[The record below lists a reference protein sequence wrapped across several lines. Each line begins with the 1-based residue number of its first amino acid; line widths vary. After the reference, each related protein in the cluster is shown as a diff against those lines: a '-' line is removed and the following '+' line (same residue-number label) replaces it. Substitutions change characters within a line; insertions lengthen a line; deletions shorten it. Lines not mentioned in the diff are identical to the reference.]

1 MTEEPDF
8 DIQTAHKHFAA
19 SCFNLAWELMEK
31 PKRSAAEDEQMI
43 RLNYAS
49 LWHWT
54 QRADCSQRNLS
65 VGYWQ
70 ASRIYALLGQ
80 TENARR
86 YARLCLD
93 TSLEEGPFYLGY
105 AYEALARAESVI
117 GNQAEMEAY
126 LAEARRL
133 AEAISDV
140 EEKQMLSADLD
151 TIKS

>member
-8 DIQTAHKHFAA
+8 DIQTAHKHFAV
-19 SCFNLAWELMEK
+19 SCFNQAWELMEK
-31 PKRSAAEDEQMI
+31 PNRSAAEDEQMI

-54 QRADCSQRNLS
+54 QRDDCSPRNLS

-70 ASRIYALLGQ
+70 ASRIYVLLGQ
-80 TENARR
+80 AENARR
-86 YARLCLD
+86 YAQLCLD
-93 TSLEEGPFYLGY
+93 ASLEEGPFYLGY
-105 AYEALARAESVI
+105 AYEALARAASVI
-117 GNQAEMEAY
+117 GNQTEMEAY

-140 EEKQMLSADLD
+140 EEKQMLSTDLD
-151 TIKS
+151 TIKD